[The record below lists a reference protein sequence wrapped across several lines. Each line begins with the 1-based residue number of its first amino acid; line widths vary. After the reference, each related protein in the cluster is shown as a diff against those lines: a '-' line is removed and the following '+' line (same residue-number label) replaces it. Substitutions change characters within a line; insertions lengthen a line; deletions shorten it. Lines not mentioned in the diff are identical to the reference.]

1 MSEDHED
8 DLLSQNGCEAMLSNL
23 SLAIF
28 KEIERGCERYNAAR
42 VMTNYGVDESK
53 GEIAVGETLV
63 LHAVPFQLFRTSSLL
78 SENRGS

>member
-28 KEIERGCERYNAAR
+28 KEIERGC
-42 VMTNYGVDESK
+42 
-53 GEIAVGETLV
+53 
-63 LHAVPFQLFRTSSLL
+63 
-78 SENRGS
+78 